1 MNRFV
6 KPVSDSRRLIAAS
19 ILAAD
24 FAHLADDVNAV
35 LQAGADSIHFDVM
48 DHHFVPN
55 LSFGACIC
63 SALREAGI
71 KAPID
76 VHLMV
81 SDPEFYIEPFAN
93 AGADLLTFHPETVSD
108 VASVLNKIKR
118 AGLQAGL
125 VFNPDKPVVIPD
137 DCLPQLDMV
146 LLMSV
151 FPGFGGQQFMPDV
164 LEKAKKTRH
173 WLHEKAY
180 QGLLAIDGGIKVDN
194 IAQAAQAGIDYF
206 IVGSGLFAA
215 DDYQKRLLALRE

>member
-1 MNRFV
+1 M
-6 KPVSDSRRLIAAS
+6 SISAS

-35 LQAGADSIHFDVM
+35 VAAGCDWIHFDVM

-55 LSFGACIC
+55 LSFGAVVCD
-63 SALREAGI
+63 SLRRANI

-81 SDPEFYIEPFAN
+81 EKPEQYIEPFAK
-93 AGADLLTFHPETVSD
+93 AGADLIAFHPETTADPS
-108 VASVLNKIKR
+108 ATLRQIKQ

-125 VFNPDKPVVIPD
+125 VFNPDKPVEIAAKDWQHV
-137 DCLPQLDMV
+137 DMI

-151 FPGFGGQQFMPDV
+151 FPGFGGQGFIADVMP
-164 LEKAKKTRH
+164 KIAHTRQQINQH
-173 WLHEKAY
+173 KPGVKL
-180 QGLLAIDGGIKVDN
+180 GVDGGVKLNN
-194 IAQAAQAGIDYF
+194 IAEIAKQGADFF

-215 DDYQKRLLALRE
+215 DDYQQRVTELKHAITHR